1 MSDWTL
7 AGDWPTELVAAVAA
21 LALAVAGVAVVAGWQ
36 VARGTV
42 VGAAVMA
49 WLALGVTQG
58 VEPTRAG
65 GGTGGPSV

>member
-21 LALAVAGVAVVAGWQ
+21 LALAVAGAALVAGWQ
-36 VARGTV
+36 VARGTAAA
-42 VGAAVMA
+42 AAVVA

-58 VEPTRAG
+58 VEPSQAG
-65 GGTGGPSV
+65 GGTDGPSA